1 MLVDSPISKRPN
13 LYIAR
18 RVPEV
23 IVVDIYKIY
32 TFMSYI
38 VYDERYNTSLVFRN
52 VSPNPTLRVF

>member
-38 VYDERYNTSLVFRN
+38 VYDERYSSVFRN

>member
-38 VYDERYNTSLVFRN
+38 VYDERYNTSSVFRN